1 MLYKCI
7 FLKGGRGLALH
18 LTMTQQHM
26 IGDPDDAEI
35 NDSVFLRIRDT
46 GFIDKKT
53 VVKWAFS
60 AMQDIEDVLQ
70 PLINSGPIVFTIES
84 METNMTCY
92 QDEIVYYAIRN
103 WIYSYN
109 NLSVPDVDFYYDKK
123 TRRFIFPVSENSSKP
138 PQKKKKLWE
147 KIFRR

>member
-18 LTMTQQHM
+18 LTMTQQNM

-84 METNMTCY
+84 METKMTCY
-92 QDEIVYYAIRN
+92 QDEIIYYAIRN

-109 NLSVPDVDFYYDKK
+109 SC
-123 TRRFIFPVSENSSKP
+123 RCRS
-138 PQKKKKLWE
+138 
-147 KIFRR
+147 